1 MSLKLPTRRAEGWR
15 YSNLAALADV
25 WDGAPG
31 AERTLTV
38 APGER
43 EAIDDRFA
51 GAGWQDGTLDAEIGA
66 GGSLALRIDA
76 RGGPDAVTVQRYRLK
91 LAAGAAAR
99 VDLLAAD
106 GRLARIEIEAELG
119 DGAAFDL
126 GAALVGRNATT
137 AELVTVV
144 RHAGP
149 RATSRQT
156 VRMAADD
163 MATANYLGR
172 IEVARGAQKTDAV
185 QSVKSLL
192 LSRTATVNAKP
203 ELEIFADDVKCAHG
217 ASVGALDPQA
227 LFYLASRG
235 VDPETA
241 RALLLESFL
250 STAYEGG
257 GAPAQALI
265 EGAVAALRAR

>member
-1 MSLKLPTRRAEGWR
+1 MSLPLPSRRAEGWR

-25 WDGAPG
+25 WDGTEG
-31 AERTLTV
+31 VERTLAV
-38 APGER
+38 ATGGR
-43 EAIDDRFA
+43 EAVDDRF
-51 GAGWQDGTLDAEIGA
+51 GGGGWQSGTLDIDVGA

-76 RGGPDAVTVQRYRLK
+76 RGAASAVTVQRYRLR
-91 LAAGAAAR
+91 LATGAAVR
-99 VDLLAAD
+99 VDLLAAG
-106 GRLARIEIEAELG
+106 GRLGRIEIEAELG
-119 DGAAFDL
+119 EGAAFDL
-126 GAALVGRNATT
+126 GAALVGRHETT

-172 IEVARGAQKTDAV
+172 IEVARGAQKTDAA

-192 LSRTATVNAKP
+192 LARTATVNAKP

-235 VDPETA
+235 VDPATA
-241 RALLLESFL
+241 RGLLLESFL

-257 GAPAQALI
+257 GGAAEALI
-265 EGAVAALRAR
+265 EGAVAALRAG